1 MNKETLLE
9 FALMFAKLFVAV
21 VLITIG
27 QWLLDVPEAEEFW
40 QFIRH
45 VCGLILV
52 WFALDIDWWK
62 NGE

>member
-9 FALMFAKLFVAV
+9 FALMAAKFFVAV
-21 VLITIG
+21 VLIVIG

-52 WFALDIDWWK
+52 LFALDIDWWK